1 MEVSTD
7 RQVAALEPRVRDYS
21 VKIKDRRGAY
31 VVVRPSGRKSFI
43 VIARQA
49 TGKTKKV
56 TLPVD
61 VGIKAVKRQ
70 VDAIKDEIKAEAP
83 KVMDLGKDP
92 ASYGAAWRIYVERH
106 VVKKGLRTRD
116 QLVRLSERYILP
128 ALARLPIEDVNRSLV
143 HRLCDRVGD
152 TSGERTAERVGGLVQ
167 QVLKFHAKRHDSY
180 ISPLFSGWREIE
192 KRPRT
197 RKFDDAEL
205 RKILAAA
212 AGMGV
217 YGSVILMLVLT
228 GARKGKVASMKWSDV
243 SDDGIWTIANEARE
257 KVNAGELPLPA
268 QAQAI
273 IRRQPRHS
281 EFVFAGAR
289 GGPWT
294 RWAPY
299 KSKLD
304 RLCGVHDWVLH
315 DLRAV
320 ARSLMARAGISEEI
334 GERTLGHRRG
344 AIIEVYNRHDHTAEK
359 AAALKAL
366 AAEVAK
372 IMIGPIGGGN
382 IEALHRG

>member
-56 TLPVD
+56 TLPID

-180 ISPLFSGWREIE
+180 IIPH
-192 KRPRT
+192 
-197 RKFDDAEL
+197 
-205 RKILAAA
+205 
-212 AGMGV
+212 
-217 YGSVILMLVLT
+217 
-228 GARKGKVASMKWSDV
+228 
-243 SDDGIWTIANEARE
+243 
-257 KVNAGELPLPA
+257 PA
-268 QAQAI
+268 DQ
-273 IRRQPRHS
+273 
-281 EFVFAGAR
+281 FG
-289 GGPWT
+289 
-294 RWAPY
+294 
-299 KSKLD
+299 
-304 RLCGVHDWVLH
+304 
-315 DLRAV
+315 
-320 ARSLMARAGISEEI
+320 
-334 GERTLGHRRG
+334 
-344 AIIEVYNRHDHTAEK
+344 
-359 AAALKAL
+359 
-366 AAEVAK
+366 
-372 IMIGPIGGGN
+372 
-382 IEALHRG
+382 